1 MIDLHSKLSAIDVPV
16 DWVGL
21 REVSETTTA
30 RMIRDGNPVVND
42 SSTTH
47 GVMVEVLKDGQFA
60 YYGTKNLTPRG
71 ISTAAGKAA
80 KLAELAAPYAVYK
93 FNQDARPVHTGNY
106 KSPYK
111 KSRESIP
118 VGEINELLLKCNR
131 A

>member
-71 ISTAAGKAA
+71 ISTAAEKAA

-93 FNQDARPVHTGNY
+93 FNQDARPVHTGSY
-106 KSPYK
+106 KSPFEKLQNYK
-111 KSRESIP
+111 
-118 VGEINELLLKCNR
+118 
-131 A
+131 